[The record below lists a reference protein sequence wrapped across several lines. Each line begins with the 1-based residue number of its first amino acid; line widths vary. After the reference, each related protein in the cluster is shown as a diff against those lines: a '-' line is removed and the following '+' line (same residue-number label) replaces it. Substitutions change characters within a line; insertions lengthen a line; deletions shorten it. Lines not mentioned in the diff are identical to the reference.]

1 MPAES
6 GTKREHVPWLIP
18 PAYSCTVVV
27 VDEKKVV
34 IANGKLSG
42 GIENKQSRMNG
53 RRAPRHAQYHGER
66 HWFLRCSLLHP
77 TSMTM
82 ACTNPCSYTYTRI
95 LRYMCGGGYC
105 IYVLHSIPYQL
116 LAWKGAMR
124 DIRLA
129 SFHESRGRVE
139 WLSVLSVRR
148 ALPSQ
153 KHV

>member
-116 LAWKGAMR
+116 LAWKGAMFGW
-124 DIRLA
+124 LH
-129 SFHESRGRVE
+129 FMSRAAVSSDYLC
-139 WLSVLSVRR
+139 WVCDVRCLR
-148 ALPSQ
+148 
-153 KHV
+153 KNTYK